1 MSVQTIAV
9 VGAGTMGTGIAHVAA
24 ATGFKVTLIDVN
36 GEALSKAVE
45 RIGSGFDRLLAKGQI
60 SPEAKQ
66 AAIGLI
72 ATATDYSALA
82 PADLVVE
89 AATENADT
97 KIGIVRAVDKAVRD
111 DTIIS
116 TNTSSVS
123 ITKLAACVSNP
134 GRFIGLHF
142 FNPVPVMK
150 LVEVVRALQ
159 TTDATHHAAISI
171 SHKLGKTPITVK
183 NMPGFVVNRLLIPM
197 INEAFFA
204 LAEGDASADEID
216 QGTKLGCNHP
226 MGPLALADLIGLD
239 VLLSV
244 MEVLHH
250 ELGDD
255 KYRPA
260 PTLRE
265 MVEAGYLGRKT
276 RRGVYQYQ

>member
-1 MSVQTIAV
+1 M
-9 VGAGTMGTGIAHVAA
+9 
-24 ATGFKVTLIDVN
+24 
-36 GEALSKAVE
+36 
-45 RIGSGFDRLLAKGQI
+45 LAKGQI

-97 KIGIVRAVDKAVRD
+97 KIEIVRAVDKAVRD

-216 QGTKLGCNHP
+216 QGMKLGCNHP

-276 RRGVYQYQ
+276 GRGVYQYQ

>member
-9 VGAGTMGTGIAHVAA
+9 VGAGTMGTGIAHLAA

-60 SPEAKQ
+60 SPEAKL

-123 ITKLAACVSNP
+123 VTKLAACVSNP

-171 SHKLGKTPITVK
+171 SHKLGKTPITVR

-216 QGTKLGCNHP
+216 QGMKLGCNHP

>member
-9 VGAGTMGTGIAHVAA
+9 VGAGTMGTGIAHLAA

-123 ITKLAACVSNP
+123 VTKLAACVSNP

-171 SHKLGKTPITVK
+171 SHKLGKTPITVR

-216 QGTKLGCNHP
+216 QGMKLGCNHP

>member
-1 MSVQTIAV
+1 MSVQTIGV
-9 VGAGTMGTGIAHVAA
+9 VGAGTMGTGIAQVAA
-24 ATGFKVTLIDVN
+24 ATGLQVILIDVDQR
-36 GEALSKAVE
+36 ALSKAME
-45 RIGSGFDRLLAKGQI
+45 RIGSGYDRLVAKEQM
-60 SPEAKQ
+60 SAAAKQ
-66 AAIGLI
+66 AALGII
-72 ATATDYSALA
+72 ATDTDYAAIAS
-82 PADLVVE
+82 ADLVIE
-89 AATENADT
+89 AATENAEL
-97 KIGIVRAVDKAVRD
+97 KIKIVQAVDKAVRAD
-111 DTIIS
+111 SIIS

-123 ITKLAACVSNP
+123 ITRLAACVSNP

-150 LVEVVRALQ
+150 LVEVVRGLQ
-159 TTDATHHAAISI
+159 TTDKTHDAAIDI
-171 SHKLGKTPITVK
+171 AKKLGKTPITVK

-216 QGTKLGCNHP
+216 QGMKLGCNHP

-255 KYRPA
+255 KYRPC
-260 PTLRE
+260 PNLRE

-276 RRGVYQYQ
+276 KRGVYQYQ

>member
-1 MSVQTIAV
+1 MPVQTIAV
-9 VGAGTMGTGIAHVAA
+9 VGAGTMGTGIAQVAA

-36 GEALSKAVE
+36 EKALSKAVE

-72 ATATDYSALA
+72 ATATDCSALA

-97 KIGIVRAVDKAVRD
+97 KIGIVWAVDKALRD

-159 TTDATHHAAISI
+159 TTDATHHAALSI
-171 SHKLGKTPITVK
+171 SRKLGKTPITAK

-216 QGTKLGCNHP
+216 QGMKLGCNHP

-265 MVEAGYLGRKT
+265 MVEAGCLGRKT

>member
-9 VGAGTMGTGIAHVAA
+9 VGAGTMGTGIAHLAA

-60 SPEAKQ
+60 SPEAKL

-123 ITKLAACVSNP
+123 VTKLAACVSNP

-183 NMPGFVVNRLLIPM
+183 NMAGFVVNRLLISM

-216 QGTKLGCNHP
+216 QGMKLGCNHP

>member
-45 RIGSGFDRLLAKGQI
+45 RIGSSFDRLLAKGQI

-183 NMPGFVVNRLLIPM
+183 NIAGFVVNRLLIPM

-216 QGTKLGCNHP
+216 QGMKLGCNHP

>member
-1 MSVQTIAV
+1 MSVQTIGV
-9 VGAGTMGTGIAHVAA
+9 VGAGTMGTGIAQVAA
-24 ATGFKVTLIDVN
+24 ATGLPVILIDVDQK
-36 GEALSKAVE
+36 ALSKAME
-45 RIGSGFDRLLAKGQI
+45 RIGLGYDRLVTKEQMSA
-60 SPEAKQ
+60 EAKQ
-66 AAIGLI
+66 AALGLI
-72 ATATDYSALA
+72 TTDTDYAAITS
-82 PADLVVE
+82 ADLVIE
-89 AATENADT
+89 AATENAAL
-97 KIGIVRAVDKAVRD
+97 KIRIVQAVDKAARA

-123 ITKLAACVSNP
+123 ITRLAACVSNP

-150 LVEVVRALQ
+150 LVEVVRGLQ
-159 TTDATHHAAISI
+159 TTDTTHDAAIDI
-171 SHKLGKTPITVK
+171 AKKLGKSPITVK
-183 NMPGFVVNRLLIPM
+183 NMPGFVVNRLVIPM

-216 QGTKLGCNHP
+216 QGMKLGCNHP

-276 RRGVYQYQ
+276 GRGVYQYQ